1 MIRERAS
8 QVERE
13 KENKGFSKSCHKKS
27 RGYNR
32 ITTGRI
38 NFKKTNQIF
47 EYKDI

>member
-1 MIRERAS
+1 MTRERAC

-13 KENKGFSKSCHKKS
+13 KENKGFSESCPKKS

-38 NFKKTNQIF
+38 NFKITNQIF
-47 EYKDI
+47 EYKYI